1 MIKNKIYKYFTAEIL
16 KNFLIILFALSAVAW
31 TVRAVNF
38 LDLIVNDGHSLKT
51 YLFYSLLNITNIFTK
66 FIPISFLIALVVSII
81 RFDRQRELL
90 VLWSSG
96 LEKFKILNLF
106 LYISFG
112 ILLLQLIFSI
122 FITPSTLYKS
132 RDLIRTSNFDSLA
145 SIIKI
150 NDFTDSFKK
159 MTFYIEKKDKDI
171 LENVFI
177 RDKANNF
184 KNLSGKSNESN
195 DTIIIAKRGFIKN
208 KKIYLNQGVIQT
220 INEEGQVES
229 LYFSKTELNIE
240 NLTPRIITAPKL
252 QETSTLSLL
261 SCIFRNTNLISQ
273 TCSFADNTKENVT
286 ETLARR
292 LVLPLYI
299 PSVCLVACF
308 LLSARKKN
316 ISGNFLKNNLIF
328 LIAFLI
334 LVAAE
339 ILVRFSGLS
348 NINFIVYSLIPIIF
362 APFLYL
368 LLKYKFL
375 NLRN

>member
-1 MIKNKIYKYFTAEIL
+1 MIKNKIYKYFTIEIL

-51 YLFYSLLNITNIFTK
+51 YLFYSFLNITNIFTK
-66 FIPISFLIALVVSII
+66 FIPLSFLVALVVSII

-96 LEKFKILNLF
+96 LEKSKILNLF

-112 ILLLQLIFSI
+112 ILLLQLIFSV
-122 FITPSTLYKS
+122 FVTPSTLNKS
-132 RDLIRTSNFDSLA
+132 RELIRTSNFDSLA

-159 MTFYIEKKDKDI
+159 MTFYIEKKNKDV

-184 KNLSGKSNESN
+184 KNLSGSSKTSN
-195 DTIIIAKRGFIKN
+195 DTIIIAKQGLIKN
-208 KKIYLNQGVIQT
+208 KKIYLDQGVIQT
-220 INEEGQVES
+220 INSEGEVDS
-229 LYFSKTELNIE
+229 LYFSKTELNID

-261 SCIFRNTNLISQ
+261 SCIFKDTNYIKQ
-273 TCSFADNTKENVT
+273 TCSFAENTRENVT

-308 LLSARKKN
+308 LLSAKRKRTSN
-316 ISGNFLKNNLIF
+316 NFLKNNLIF
-328 LIAFLI
+328 FMGFLI

-348 NINFIVYSLIPIIF
+348 DINFLIYLIAPILFTPII
-362 APFLYL
+362 YL
-368 LLKYKFL
+368 TLKYKFL

>member
-184 KNLSGKSNESN
+184 KNLSGKSDESN

>member
-1 MIKNKIYKYFTAEIL
+1 MK
-16 KNFLIILFALSAVAW
+16 
-31 TVRAVNF
+31 
-38 LDLIVNDGHSLKT
+38 
-51 YLFYSLLNITNIFTK
+51 
-66 FIPISFLIALVVSII
+66 
-81 RFDRQRELL
+81 FDRQRELV

-96 LEKFKILNLF
+96 LEKSKILNLF
-106 LYISFG
+106 FRISFLVLG
-112 ILLLQLIFSI
+112 IQLLFSVLV
-122 FITPSTLYKS
+122 TPSTLYQS
-132 RDLIRTSNFDSLA
+132 RDLIKNSNFDSLG

-159 MTFYIEKKDKDI
+159 MTFYIERKNKDV

-184 KNLSGKSNESN
+184 KNLSGSENENN
-195 DTIIIAKRGFIKN
+195 DTVIIAKKGLIKN
-208 KKIYLNQGVIQT
+208 KKIFLSQGVIQT
-220 INEEGQVES
+220 LDNEGKIES

-240 NLTPRIITAPKL
+240 NLTPRVITAPKL

-261 SCIFRNTNLISQ
+261 SCIFTNNKFLNN
-273 TCSFADNTKENVT
+273 TCSFSDNTRENVT

-308 LLSARKKN
+308 LLCAKRRKSKL
-316 ISGNFLKNNLIF
+316 SFFKNNFIF
-328 LIAFLI
+328 LIGFLI

-339 ILVRFSGLS
+339 MFVRFSGLS
-348 NINFIVYSLIPIIF
+348 ILNFMIYLLIPLIMTPIIY
-362 APFLYL
+362 FLL
-368 LLKYKFL
+368 RLKYL

>member
-1 MIKNKIYKYFTAEIL
+1 
-16 KNFLIILFALSAVAW
+16 
-31 TVRAVNF
+31 
-38 LDLIVNDGHSLKT
+38 
-51 YLFYSLLNITNIFTK
+51 
-66 FIPISFLIALVVSII
+66 
-81 RFDRQRELL
+81 
-90 VLWSSG
+90 
-96 LEKFKILNLF
+96 
-106 LYISFG
+106 
-112 ILLLQLIFSI
+112 
-122 FITPSTLYKS
+122 
-132 RDLIRTSNFDSLA
+132 
-145 SIIKI
+145 
-150 NDFTDSFKK
+150 

-184 KNLSGKSNESN
+184 KNLSGKSDESN
-195 DTIIIAKRGFIKN
+195 DTVIIAKRGFIKN

-308 LLSARKKN
+308 LLSARKK
-316 ISGNFLKNNLIF
+316 
-328 LIAFLI
+328 
-334 LVAAE
+334 
-339 ILVRFSGLS
+339 
-348 NINFIVYSLIPIIF
+348 
-362 APFLYL
+362 
-368 LLKYKFL
+368 KY
-375 NLRN
+375 

>member
-90 VLWSSG
+90 VLLSSG

>member
-1 MIKNKIYKYFTAEIL
+1 MIKNKIYKYFTAVIL

>member
-184 KNLSGKSNESN
+184 KNLSGKSDESN

-316 ISGNFLKNNLIF
+316 ISGSFLKNNLIF

>member
-1 MIKNKIYKYFTAEIL
+1 MIKNKIYKYFTIEIL

-66 FIPISFLIALVVSII
+66 FIPLSFLIALVVSIVK
-81 RFDRQRELL
+81 FDRQRELV

-96 LEKFKILNLF
+96 LEKSKILNLF
-106 LYISFG
+106 FRISFLVLG
-112 ILLLQLIFSI
+112 IQLLFSVLV
-122 FITPSTLYKS
+122 TPSTLYQS
-132 RDLIRTSNFDSLA
+132 RDLIKNSNFDSLG

-159 MTFYIEKKDKDI
+159 MTFYIERKNKDV

-184 KNLSGKSNESN
+184 KNLSGSENENN
-195 DTIIIAKRGFIKN
+195 DTVIIAKKGLIKN
-208 KKIYLNQGVIQT
+208 KKIFLSQGVIQT
-220 INEEGQVES
+220 LDNEGKIES

-240 NLTPRIITAPKL
+240 NLTPRVITAPKL

-261 SCIFRNTNLISQ
+261 SCVFTNNKFLNN
-273 TCSFADNTKENVT
+273 TCSFSDNTRENVT

-308 LLSARKKN
+308 LLCAKRRKSKL
-316 ISGNFLKNNLIF
+316 SFFKNNFIF
-328 LIAFLI
+328 LIGFLI

-339 ILVRFSGLS
+339 MFVRFSGLS
-348 NINFIVYSLIPIIF
+348 ILNFMIYLLIPLIMTPIIY
-362 APFLYL
+362 FLL
-368 LLKYKFL
+368 RLKYL

>member
-195 DTIIIAKRGFIKN
+195 DTIIIAKRGLIKN